1 MNQTDMAGVA
11 IATCSVQHTD
21 TVDDSHHREA
31 EVLLSCKGARLEEL
45 LAIEQRVLISWLWK
59 FTHDSWVLD
68 DLLQEV
74 YVRLLRVGVTRAAS
88 IESVPGYVFGV
99 CRHVALDWQHRKRSL
114 PIEYVGDPELLTTAY
129 PQRDVENIVASQQE
143 IQLLLKEIR
152 RLPARCRR
160 ILILVKVFGYSAK
173 EVAAELKIAETT
185 VKKQLQIAAAR
196 CTEALESKQIRP
208 GLQLLC
214 RLMGRGSL
222 RA

>member
-1 MNQTDMAGVA
+1 MPGVA
-11 IATCSVQHTD
+11 FVTSSARHAETMD
-21 TVDDSHHREA
+21 NGHRRQA
-31 EVLLSCKGARLEEL
+31 QVVRPHQGGRLEEL
-45 LAIEQRVLISWLWK
+45 LSVEQRVLISWLWK
-59 FTHDSWVLD
+59 FTHDSRALD

-74 YVRLLRVGVTRAAS
+74 YERLLRVDETRAAS

-114 PIEYVGDPELLTTAY
+114 PIEYVADPELLTMAD
-129 PQRDVENIVASQQE
+129 PQRDVENIVAGQEE
-143 IQLLLKEIR
+143 IQLVMKEIR

-173 EVAAELKIAETT
+173 EVARDMGIVETT

-196 CTEALESKQIRP
+196 CTAALEGERSRP

-214 RLMGRGSL
+214 KLMGRRGL

>member
-1 MNQTDMAGVA
+1 MAGVA

-21 TVDDSHHREA
+21 TVDDSHHRQA

-114 PIEYVGDPELLTTAY
+114 PIEYVADPELLTMAD
-129 PQRDVENIVASQQE
+129 PQKDVERIVSSQQE
-143 IQLLLKEIR
+143 IQLLMKEIR
-152 RLPARCRR
+152 RLPDRCGSV
-160 ILILVKVFGYSAK
+160 LVLVKVFGYSAK

>member
-1 MNQTDMAGVA
+1 MPGAAFVTSSAQYA
-11 IATCSVQHTD
+11 D
-21 TVDDSHHREA
+21 TVGDGRRRQRDFLRPRQG
-31 EVLLSCKGARLEEL
+31 SCLEKL
-45 LAIEQRVLISWLWK
+45 LAVEQRVLISWLWK

-74 YVRLLRVGVTRAAS
+74 YERLLRVGETRAAS

-114 PIEYVGDPELLTTAY
+114 PLDYVADPELLTMAD
-129 PQRDVENIVASQQE
+129 PQRDVERIVASQQE
-143 IQLLLKEIR
+143 IQLLMKEIW

-160 ILILVKVFGYSAK
+160 ILVLVKVFGYSAK

-196 CTEALESKQIRP
+196 CTEALEDKQSRP

-214 RLMGRGSL
+214 KLMGRRSL

>member
-21 TVDDSHHREA
+21 TVDDSHHRQA

-74 YVRLLRVGVTRAAS
+74 YERLLRVGVTRAAS

-99 CRHVALDWQHRKRSL
+99 CRHVALDWQHRRRSL
-114 PIEYVGDPELLTTAY
+114 PIEYVADPELLTMAD
-129 PQRDVENIVASQQE
+129 PQKDVERIVSSQQE
-143 IQLLLKEIR
+143 IQLLMKEIR
-152 RLPARCRR
+152 RLPARCGSV
-160 ILILVKVFGYSAK
+160 LVLVKVFGYSAK

-214 RLMGRGSL
+214 KLMGRGSL